1 VSVRSAK
8 VTDESL
14 LKLLACG
21 ATVESA
27 ARKLGVVERTVYRRL
42 AKPGFRERLRALRND
57 LVERNANTA
66 SALATEAL
74 KTLLDLMGPGQPP
87 TVRLRASDTV
97 LRMGISLQEHADLAK
112 RVSALEQEGSGAQA
126 APGWRASGDPHLN

>member
-27 ARKLGVVERTVYRRL
+27 ARKLGVAERTVYRRL
-42 AKPGFRERLRALRND
+42 TKPGFKERLRALRND
-57 LVERNANTA
+57 IVERNANTA

-74 KTLLDLMGPGQPP
+74 KTLLDLMSPAQPP
-87 TVRLRASDTV
+87 TVRLRACDTL
-97 LRMGISLQEHADLAK
+97 LRSGIQLQEHADIAK
-112 RVSALEQEGSGAQA
+112 RVTALEQEGTGARPI
-126 APGWRASGDPHLN
+126 PGWRGSGDALT

>member
-27 ARKLGVVERTVYRRL
+27 ARKLGVTERTVYRRL
-42 AKPGFRERLRALRND
+42 TKPGFKERLRALRND
-57 LVERNANTA
+57 IAERNANTA

-74 KTLLDLMGPGQPP
+74 KTLLDLMSPGQPP
-87 TVRLRASDTV
+87 TVRLRACDTL
-97 LRMGISLQEHADLAK
+97 LRSGIKLQEHADLTK
-112 RVSALEQEGSGAQA
+112 RVTALEQEGTGAQPT
-126 APGWRASGDPHLN
+126 PGWRGSGDALT

>member
-1 VSVRSAK
+1 MSVRSAK

-27 ARKLGVVERTVYRRL
+27 ARKLGVTERTVYRRL
-42 AKPGFRERLRALRND
+42 AKPGFKERLRALRND
-57 LVERNANTA
+57 LAERNANTA
-66 SALATEAL
+66 SALAPEAL
-74 KTLLDLMGPGQPP
+74 KTLLDLMSAVQPP

-97 LRMGISLQEHADLAK
+97 LRMGISLQDHADLAK
-112 RVSALEQEGSGAQA
+112 RVTALEQEGAGPQA
-126 APGWRASGDPHLN
+126 TPGWRGSGDALS